1 MDLTNLYVADETA
14 WLDLQASLIRSG
26 RSAELDLENLGEL
39 LESMA
44 NRDRRAVESRLVKL
58 ILHILK
64 WEHQPGRRGGSW
76 HGTILEQR
84 RRLRQLVRGGSLR
97 RHAEAVLVECYGDGV
112 AQAAAET
119 GLPPGQFPAH
129 CPWTLD
135 ELLAYTPAP
144 EGGRAAAP
152 DSSATPPACPSRP
165 PHDGGG
171 RSHHDPPRTSPARDQ
186 SGLRGCRTEH

>member
-58 ILHILK
+58 ILHLLK

-97 RHAEAVLVECYGDGV
+97 RHAEAVLAECYGDGV

-144 EGGRAAAP
+144 
-152 DSSATPPACPSRP
+152 
-165 PHDGGG
+165 
-171 RSHHDPPRTSPARDQ
+171 
-186 SGLRGCRTEH
+186 